1 MAIRARAPTQ
11 QRTLIKLLL
20 LSHASPWDSH
30 FGLVKVG
37 VEKFS
42 RRYLDGALSRSSFSS
57 SDMALLRRHVGWLHV
72 HANLLARLD
81 HVASFIV
88 NANHGIV

>member
-11 QRTLIKLLL
+11 QPTPIKLLL
-20 LSHASPWDSH
+20 LSQASPGQR

-42 RRYLDGALSRSSFSS
+42 FTLPRCEADDCEIGLG
-57 SDMALLRRHVGWLHV
+57 
-72 HANLLARLD
+72 
-81 HVASFIV
+81 
-88 NANHGIV
+88 